1 MKTIIPCLWIP
12 VCLLLAALPCAA
24 AMKVGDAA
32 PKIQPASWAQGEAVK
47 ELEGDKV
54 YIVEFWATWCGPC
67 IAAIPHVNDLYK
79 KHKDKGLVVVGQNL
93 GEDAKTVGDFVK
105 KMGSKM
111 TYRVAVDT
119 PDGAMGKKWLQAAG
133 QNGIPCAFVV
143 NKKGKIAYIGH
154 PMSMEESMLEKLLAE
169 PSTKAADSSA
179 KPAAAASSAPS
190 PKAIELSAKAAELIR
205 AGKLDEAE
213 AAIAELQEQLTDNH
227 RQVGG
232 LLELDLL
239 LAGKQSDDAIQLAKL
254 IAEDFSG
261 KPEVVSAVA
270 MHLVAAADAPPALQA
285 EAEKLA
291 KPVSEKEGAG
301 RCGAFS
307 ALARIAFLR
316 GNKEAAVDFQNQ
328 AVSAAS
334 PAEAAAAKAALEA
347 YGQGKL
353 P

>member
-1 MKTIIPCLWIP
+1 MIS
-12 VCLLLAALPCAA
+12 ALPCAA
-24 AMKVGDAA
+24 ALKVGDPA
-32 PKIQPASWAQGEAVK
+32 PKIQPGSWAQGEPVK

-67 IAAIPHVNDLYK
+67 VAAIPHVNDLYK
-79 KHKDKGLVVVGQNL
+79 KHKDQGLVVVGQNL
-93 GEDAKTVGDFVK
+93 GEDAKTVKDFVK
-105 KMGSKM
+105 QMGSKM
-111 TYRVAVDT
+111 TYRVTVDT
-119 PDGAMGKKWLQAAG
+119 PEGTMGKKWLEAAG

-143 NKKGKIAYIGH
+143 SKKGRIAYIGH

-169 PSTKAADSSA
+169 PSTKAADSTA
-179 KPAAAASSAPS
+179 KTAADASSAPS
-190 PKAIELSAKAAELIR
+190 AKAIELSAKAAELIR

-239 LAGKQSDDAIQLAKL
+239 LARKQTDDAIQLAKL
-254 IAEDFSG
+254 LAEDFSG
-261 KPEVVSAVA
+261 KPEVVAAVA

-291 KPVSEKEGAG
+291 KPVSETDGVG
-301 RCGAFS
+301 RSGAFS
-307 ALARIAFLR
+307 ALARVAFLR
-316 GNKEAAVDFQNQ
+316 GNKEAAVDFQNK

-334 PAEAAAAKAALEA
+334 PAEAAAAKAALESYKA
-347 YGQGKL
+347 

>member
-1 MKTIIPCLWIP
+1 MIS
-12 VCLLLAALPCAA
+12 ALPCAA
-24 AMKVGDAA
+24 ALKVGDPA
-32 PKIQPASWAQGEAVK
+32 PKIQPGSWAQGEAVK
-47 ELEGDKV
+47 DLEGDKV

-67 IAAIPHVNDLYK
+67 VAAIPHVNDLYK

-93 GEDAKTVGDFVK
+93 GEDAKTVKDFVK

-111 TYRVAVDT
+111 TYRVTVDT
-119 PDGAMGKKWLQAAG
+119 PEGTMGKKWLEAAG

-143 NKKGKIAYIGH
+143 SKKGKIAYIGH
-154 PMSMEESMLEKLLAE
+154 PMAMEESMLEKLLAE
-169 PSTKAADSSA
+169 PSTKAADSTA
-179 KPAAAASSAPS
+179 KTAADTSSAPS
-190 PKAIELSAKAAELIR
+190 LKALELADRASGQIQ

-213 AAIAELQEQLTDNH
+213 ATIAELQDQLTDNH

-239 LAGKQSDDAIQLAKL
+239 LARKQTDDAIQLAKL
-254 IAEDFSG
+254 LAEDFSG
-261 KPEVVSAVA
+261 KPEVVAAVA
-270 MHLVAAADAPPALQA
+270 MHLVAAAEAPAALQA

-291 KPVSEKEGAG
+291 KPISETEGAG

-307 ALARIAFLR
+307 ALARVAFLR
-316 GNKEAAVDFQNQ
+316 GNKEAAVDFQNK

-334 PAEAAAAKAALEA
+334 PAEAAAAKAALESYKA
-347 YGQGKL
+347 